1 MKLCNNYRIL
11 SIASMLLAL
20 TQSALAA
27 PIELSVDQSVALALK
42 NNEAMHIAEITREK
56 STWAIKQ
63 AQAGKRLSV
72 NFTHSDTRSDAPPSW
87 IDALAYPSVPSYNY
101 FGNKL
106 SASIPLYT
114 GGKVEGFIDQARLG
128 LKTAELNICATKQ
141 QLTLGT
147 KTTYYTALQFRN
159 LLDIAK
165 QSEAAFAA
173 HFENVNRLYKEGVVA
188 YPDVLQTKVQLANSQ
203 DRLVQAQNAYSL
215 AVYDLNNIMGL
226 PLQSEIKLA
235 EDFRYPQPADTLE
248 NSISQ
253 ALTQRPEIAMQQ
265 AGVKIAEDQVKI
277 AESDKHPM
285 VALTGSHSWF
295 DMNFAGTKYKN
306 WSVTLAAQFNVFDSG
321 STNSQIKQA
330 KSGIAIAEK
339 QQQQV
344 KDAVVLEVSKAYL
357 SMVEAEKR
365 IETSK
370 AAIEEAE
377 VNFKLSQVRYNE
389 GIDTNLNVMDAEL
402 ALAQAQTNFAQALY
416 NYNISRVQ
424 LDKAIGLGTVQ

>member
-1 MKLCNNYRIL
+1 
-11 SIASMLLAL
+11 
-20 TQSALAA
+20 
-27 PIELSVDQSVALALK
+27 
-42 NNEAMHIAEITREK
+42 
-56 STWAIKQ
+56 
-63 AQAGKRLSV
+63 
-72 NFTHSDTRSDAPPSW
+72 
-87 IDALAYPSVPSYNY
+87 
-101 FGNKL
+101 
-106 SASIPLYT
+106 
-114 GGKVEGFIDQARLG
+114 
-128 LKTAELNICATKQ
+128 
-141 QLTLGT
+141 
-147 KTTYYTALQFRN
+147 
-159 LLDIAK
+159 
-165 QSEAAFAA
+165 
-173 HFENVNRLYKEGVVA
+173 
-188 YPDVLQTKVQLANSQ
+188 
-203 DRLVQAQNAYSL
+203 
-215 AVYDLNNIMGL
+215 
-226 PLQSEIKLA
+226 
-235 EDFRYPQPADTLE
+235 
-248 NSISQ
+248 
-253 ALTQRPEIAMQQ
+253 MQQ